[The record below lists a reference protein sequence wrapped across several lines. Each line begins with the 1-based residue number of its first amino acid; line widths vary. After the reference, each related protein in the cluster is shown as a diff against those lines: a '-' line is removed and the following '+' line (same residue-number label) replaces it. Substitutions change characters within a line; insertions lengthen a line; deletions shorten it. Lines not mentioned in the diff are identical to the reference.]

1 MPRHIP
7 GTEYSKP
14 IDPQKLAVGQR
25 IAQKRN
31 ELGLSQ
37 AELGALIR
45 TPHKPQGLTA
55 GAIGLY
61 ERGMSFPEMEHFD
74 QLPSILG
81 CTREWL
87 LTGSEKRSERA
98 RALDAQEFA
107 LLEAF
112 RRQKP
117 DTKVAVVQMLQ
128 GGRGRHRVHTSR
140 VGRGESKAVLQRCVG
155 GTQSRNARKGERIE
169 LRGTGCGGSES
180 HIAGTG

>member
-37 AELGALIR
+37 AALGALIR
-45 TPHKPQGLTA
+45 TPHKPDGLTA

-128 GGRGRHRVHTSR
+128 GGRGGIVYIQAGSAAANPRPSSNATLE
-140 VGRGESKAVLQRCVG
+140 GRSQKK
-155 GTQSRNARKGERIE
+155 RKKG
-169 LRGTGCGGSES
+169 
-180 HIAGTG
+180 